1 MYQNPNTKTFGE
13 DDLVT
18 DPDEMWTLGLDNPV
32 VHTCLTLYQKG
43 ELTFEQ
49 AMMSAVKFLATQN
62 QHMFSELVKQINER
76 VQIVRVT
83 NDRTGESIEFKASKD
98 EK

>member
-1 MYQNPNTKTFGE
+1 MFPHNPNTKTFGE
-13 DDLVT
+13 NDLVT
-18 DPDEMWTLGLDNPV
+18 DPDEMWVLGRDNPI

-62 QHMFSELVKQINER
+62 QHMFAEVVKHMNER
-76 VQIVRVT
+76 IIPWKI
-83 NDRTGESIEFKASKD
+83 ND